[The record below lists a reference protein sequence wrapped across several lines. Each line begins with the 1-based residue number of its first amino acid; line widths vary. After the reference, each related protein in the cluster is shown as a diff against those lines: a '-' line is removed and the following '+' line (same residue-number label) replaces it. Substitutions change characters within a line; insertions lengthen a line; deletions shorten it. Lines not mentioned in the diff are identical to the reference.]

1 MAGVLKNFEEV
12 NVVKL
17 TVVIVILV
25 VVVVV
30 VVVVFD
36 DVVVVVVFNL
46 YPGQPWEVQ
55 AEDRPS
61 DFAL

>member
-1 MAGVLKNFEEV
+1 MLKNFEEV

-17 TVVIVILV
+17 TVVIVIL
-25 VVVVV
+25 VVVV

>member
-1 MAGVLKNFEEV
+1 MLKNFEEV
-12 NVVKL
+12 NFVKH
-17 TVVIVILV
+17 TVVIIL
-25 VVVVV
+25 VVV

>member
-12 NVVKL
+12 NFVKH
-17 TVVIVILV
+17 TVVIIL
-25 VVVVV
+25 VVV